1 MIWAFDLITLIFLVI
16 TAIISLQTKDLLSAA
31 MIFGVYSFL
40 MCLLWAGMAAVDVAF
55 TESAVGAGV
64 SAVFLIATMEPS
76 RVSVNCPTTPY
87 APPPSFL
94 IREYRTSTVNLPAV
108 PLSTATS

>member
-55 TESAVGAGV
+55 GV
-64 SAVFLIATMEPS
+64 
-76 RVSVNCPTTPY
+76 
-87 APPPSFL
+87 
-94 IREYRTSTVNLPAV
+94 
-108 PLSTATS
+108 